1 MNSINIQSI
10 ALVPKQN
17 SLKTNIEDDNI
28 NGLPTKR
35 TKSEDDAIDE
45 KSQELLEDEESVDLS
60 LNQDIEAFSTEIETL
75 ETITEGKDSI
85 PNNTL
90 PSGLE
95 DLSAAIDEAM
105 NIEDITEEEV
115 AENLFPTRVFPSIFA
130 SLIRDMKKTMNYPE
144 DYTGTALLT
153 VMATTVGTSAR
164 IRVKDNWLEYAP
176 LYCCLIGN
184 AGSNKTHP
192 INTVFAP
199 IRQIDKSHNDLYA
212 NDYKEYDGYIRL
224 SKKEKIV
231 TPKIVQPRLTKS
243 VLTNFTPEALNK
255 RLNENLRGCTV
266 VSDEMATFFEGMNNY
281 SKGDQ
286 LGVYLSFWSNQP
298 TTIDRIGDPIPL
310 FISKPYLSI
319 IGGLQPRMIASVF
332 PIKKLNNGF
341 FQRFL
346 FAFPSS
352 TFKQPINDNECNKII
367 LEKYEQFIQEYY
379 SGTKL
384 EEIAGEIN
392 SKTLDFTTEAKDF
405 FLQWNKENCDL
416 VNENQNSIRS
426 EIISKYDNHFI
437 RLALLLQLME
447 DPESNEIE
455 IKAVKGAE
463 ELCNYYL
470 RCAFKVLEIIESPK
484 DYRETLPENKKN
496 FYNSLKNGIS
506 TAEAIILG
514 KEYGILERSVK
525 SFLKD
530 TILFTKI
537 RHGLYD
543 KKIK

>member
-17 SLKTNIEDDNI
+17 KDKDFLKQNSQKTNIQDDNI
-28 NGLPTKR
+28 NVLLTESNKP
-35 TKSEDDAIDE
+35 EDDSIDK
-45 KSQELLEDEESVDLS
+45 KSQEGAGGEEGIDL
-60 LNQDIEAFSTEIETL
+60 
-75 ETITEGKDSI
+75 I
-85 PNNTL
+85 PSNTL
-90 PSGLE
+90 TTGIE
-95 DLSAAIDEAM
+95 VLSTAIDEAM
-105 NIEDITEEEV
+105 NEEEIREEILF
-115 AENLFPTRVFPSIFA
+115 ENPFPTHVFPSTFA
-130 SLIRDMKKTMNYPE
+130 SIIVDFNKTMNYPE

-153 VMATTVGTSAR
+153 AMATTVGTSAR
-164 IRVKDNWLEYAP
+164 IRVKGNWLEYAS

-184 AGSNKTHP
+184 AGANKTHP

-199 IRQIDKSHNDLYA
+199 IRHIDKSNNDVFVT
-212 NDYKEYDGYIRL
+212 DYKEYVEY
-224 SKKEKIV
+224 SKLPKNEKSVNPI
-231 TPKIVQPRLTKS
+231 IAQPRLTKS
-243 VLTNFTPEALNK
+243 VLTNFTPEALSK

-266 VSDEMATFFEGMNNY
+266 VSDEMATFLEGMNNY

-352 TFKQPINDNECNKII
+352 TFKQPINDEECNKII
-367 LEKYEQFIQEYY
+367 LEKYEQFIQDYY
-379 SGTKL
+379 SGTNL

-392 SKTLDFTTEAKDF
+392 SKTLDWTTEAKDF
-405 FLQWNKENCDL
+405 FYRWHKENCDL
-416 VNENQNSIRS
+416 VNENQNSIRG

-496 FYNSLKNGIS
+496 FYDSLKNGIS

-514 KEYGILERSVK
+514 KQYGILERSVK
-525 SFLKD
+525 NFLMDK
-530 TILFTKI
+530 ILFKNVS
-537 RHGLYD
+537 HGLYE
-543 KKIK
+543 KKLK

>member
-1 MNSINIQSI
+1 MNSINIQST
-10 ALVPKQN
+10 APVSSQNKYKDFLKQN
-17 SLKTNIEDDNI
+17 SQKTNIEDDNI
-28 NGLPTKR
+28 NVLPTESNKP
-35 TKSEDDAIDE
+35 EDDSIDHKLQEVPEDE
-45 KSQELLEDEESVDLS
+45 KGIDLLP
-60 LNQDIEAFSTEIETL
+60 NKTL
-75 ETITEGKDSI
+75 T
-85 PNNTL
+85 
-90 PSGLE
+90 SGIE

-105 NIEDITEEEV
+105 DDEVITEEILV
-115 AENLFPTRVFPSIFA
+115 ENPFPTHVFPSTFA
-130 SLIRDMKKTMNYPE
+130 SIIVDLNKTMNYPE

-153 VMATTVGTSAR
+153 AMATTVGTSAR
-164 IRVKDNWLEYAP
+164 IRVKGNWLEYAS

-184 AGSNKTHP
+184 AGANKTHP

-199 IRQIDKSHNDLYA
+199 IRHIDKSNNDVFVT
-212 NDYKEYDGYIRL
+212 DYKEYEEY
-224 SKKEKIV
+224 SKLPKNEKSVNPI
-231 TPKIVQPRLTKS
+231 IAQPRLTKS
-243 VLTNFTPEALNK
+243 VLTNFTPEALSK

-266 VSDEMATFFEGMNNY
+266 VSDEMATFLEGMNNY

-352 TFKQPINDNECNKII
+352 TFKQPINDEECNKII
-367 LEKYEQFIQEYY
+367 LEKYEQFIQDYY
-379 SGTKL
+379 SGTNL
-384 EEIAGEIN
+384 EEIVGEIN
-392 SKTLDFTTEAKDF
+392 SKTLDWTTEAKDF
-405 FLQWNKENCDL
+405 FYRWNKENCDL
-416 VNENQNSIRS
+416 VNENQNSIRG

-463 ELCNYYL
+463 ELCNYYMN
-470 RCAFKVLEIIESPK
+470 CAFKVLEIIQSSKEHL
-484 DYRETLPENKKN
+484 DTQPENKKN
-496 FYNSLKNGIS
+496 FYNRLNNETS
-506 TAEAIILG
+506 TAEAILIG
-514 KEYGILERSVK
+514 QEYGIAERSTK
-525 SFLKD
+525 RFLMD
-530 TILFTKI
+530 QILFTKI
-537 RHGLYD
+537 RHGLYE
-543 KKIK
+543 KKLK

>member
-1 MNSINIQSI
+1 MKSINIQST
-10 ALVPKQN
+10 ASVSKQN
-17 SLKTNIEDDNI
+17 KDTDFSEQNNQIASIENDN
-28 NGLPTKR
+28 NNLLPTE
-35 TKSEDDAIDE
+35 SIMPENDSIDE
-45 KSQELLEDEESVDLS
+45 KSQDLPEDEEGIDL
-60 LNQDIEAFSTEIETL
+60 
-75 ETITEGKDSI
+75 I
-85 PNNTL
+85 PNTTFT
-90 PSGLE
+90 SGIE
-95 DLSAAIDEAM
+95 DLGAAIDEAM
-105 NIEDITEEEV
+105 NIEDVKEEEV
-115 AENLFPTRVFPSIFA
+115 DKNPFPTNVLPSFFE
-130 SLIRDMKKTMNYPE
+130 SLVVDLKKTMNYPE

-153 VMATTVGTSAR
+153 AMATTVGTSAR
-164 IRVKDNWLEYAP
+164 IRVKDNWLELAP
-176 LYCCLIGN
+176 LFCCLIGN

-192 INTVFAP
+192 INTVFAA
-199 IRQIDKSHNDLYA
+199 IRRIDKSNNDVFTT
-212 NDYKEYDGYIRL
+212 DYKEYDEYSKL
-224 SKKEKIV
+224 SKKEKSL
-231 TPKIVQPRLTKS
+231 TTKIVQPRLTKS
-243 VLTNFTPEALNK
+243 VITNFTPEALNK
-255 RLNENLRGCTV
+255 RLNENIRGCTV
-266 VSDEMATFFEGMNNY
+266 VSDEIATFFEGMNNY
-281 SKGDQ
+281 SKSDQ

-298 TTIDRIGDPIPL
+298 TTIDRIGEPIPL
-310 FISKPYLSI
+310 FIQTPFLSM

-346 FAFPSS
+346 FAFPSL
-352 TFKQPINDNECNKII
+352 TLKQPINDEECNKII
-367 LEKYEQFIQEYY
+367 LERYEQFIQDYY

-405 FLQWNKENCDL
+405 FFQWHKENCDL
-416 VNENQNSIRS
+416 VNENQNSIRG

-463 ELCNYYL
+463 ELCNYYMN
-470 RCAFKVLEIIESPK
+470 CAFKVLEIIQNPK
-484 DYRETLPENKKN
+484 EYLETLPENKKN
-496 FYNSLKNGIS
+496 FYNRLKNGIS

-514 KEYGILERSVK
+514 KEYGILERGVK